1 MPAPLAGLIDAAWQR
16 RAALH
21 HSPHTTAYRL
31 INRAADGFPDLA
43 VDRYGDAL
51 VAHVYSEGAI
61 VAPPMSILRALAER
75 AGARSVYV
83 KYRPTQANT
92 LDEDLRASL
101 APSRP
106 ILGQAVERVTALEN
120 GLRFEIRPGDGLN
133 PGLFLDMREARAW
146 LRSVSAGKTVL
157 NTFAYTCGFGVA
169 ALAGGAARA
178 LNLDIS
184 RRILDWGAHNYALN
198 GLQPVKTDFVAG
210 DVFDW
215 LRRFAR
221 RGQRFDIVILDPPS
235 FSTTRESRFS
245 VERDMAGLVALAAR
259 VTEPGGWLIAATN
272 QRQLTLRAFRARVAE
287 GLTGA
292 QGRIVR
298 ALHEPEMDFPAAA
311 GAQPYLKVLLC
322 QIAPPAPRTTSRRS
336 PPRDSAS

>member
-21 HSPHTTAYRL
+21 SAPHTTAYRL

-51 VAHVYSEGAI
+51 VAHVYSAGA
-61 VAPPMSILRALAER
+61 VVDPPMRVLRLLAER
-75 AGARSVYV
+75 AGAQSVYV
-83 KYRPTQANT
+83 KYRPAQANA
-92 LDEDLRASL
+92 LDENLRANL
-101 APSRP
+101 APATP
-106 ILGQAVERVTALEN
+106 VLGQAVERITALEN

-133 PGLFLDMREARAW
+133 PGLFPDMREVRAW
-146 LRSVSAGKTVL
+146 VRSVSAGKTVL

-169 ALAGGAARA
+169 ALVGGAARA

-184 RRILDWGAHNYALN
+184 RRILDWGERNYTLN
-198 GLQPVKTDFVAG
+198 GLHAVKTDFVAG

-235 FSTTRESRFS
+235 FSTTRASRFS
-245 VERDMAGLVALAAR
+245 VERDMAGLVALAAAA
-259 VTEPGGWLIAATN
+259 TQPGGWLVAATN
-272 QRQLTLRAFRARVAE
+272 HHQISPRAFRARVNE
-287 GLTGA
+287 GLA
-292 QGRIVR
+292 QTSARIVR
-298 ALHEPEMDFPAAA
+298 TLHEPETDFPVAA
-311 GAQPYLKVLLC
+311 GAQPYLKVLIC
-322 QIAPPAPRTTSRRS
+322 QIAPAPRTTGRRL
-336 PPRDSAS
+336 PQKD

>member
-1 MPAPLAGLIDAAWQR
+1 MPASLAGLIDAAWQR

-21 HSPHTTAYRL
+21 HSPHITAYRL
-31 INRAADGFPDLA
+31 IHRAADGFPGLA

-51 VAHVYSEGAI
+51 VAHVYSEG
-61 VAPPMSILRALAER
+61 VVVDPPVDALRLLAER

-83 KYRPTQANT
+83 KYRPAQASA
-92 LDEDLRASL
+92 LDDNLRASL
-101 APSRP
+101 APSTP

-120 GLRFEIRPGDGLN
+120 GIRFEIRPGDGLN
-133 PGLFLDMREARAW
+133 PGLFLDMREVRAW
-146 LRSVSAGKTVL
+146 VRSVSAGKTVL

-169 ALAGGAARA
+169 ALLGGAARV

-184 RRILDWGAHNYALN
+184 RRILDWGACNYALN
-198 GLQPVKTDFVAG
+198 GLQAVKTDFVVG

-245 VERDMAGLVALAAR
+245 VERDMAGLVSLAAA
-259 VTEPGGWLIAATN
+259 VTQPAGWLVAATN
-272 QRQLTLRAFRARVAE
+272 HHQISSRAFRARVSA
-287 GLTGA
+287 GLA
-292 QGRIVR
+292 QINARIVH
-298 ALHEPEMDFPAAA
+298 ALHEPEVDFPLAA
-311 GAQPYLKVLLC
+311 GAQPYLKVLIC
-322 QIAPPAPRTTSRRS
+322 QIAPTPHTGSRRS
-336 PPRDSAS
+336 PPKG